1 MKQVTCHGQ
10 RDPSS
15 LTLPLQQ
22 RASKS
27 FARREGLHGRA
38 YEVRSVGSL
47 CAARRSA
54 PDWPTATEPIR
65 PPSPYG
71 HRAHTA
77 TEPIRPQAAMS
88 AV

>member
-10 RDPSS
+10 RDPLS
-15 LTLPLQQ
+15 LTLPLQ
-22 RASKS
+22 
-27 FARREGLHGRA
+27 HA

-65 PPSPYG
+65 P
-71 HRAHTA
+71 
-77 TEPIRPQAAMS
+77 QAAMS

>member
-65 PPSPYG
+65 P
-71 HRAHTA
+71 
-77 TEPIRPQAAMS
+77 QAAMS

>member
-10 RDPSS
+10 RDPLS
-15 LTLPLQQ
+15 LTLPLQ
-22 RASKS
+22 
-27 FARREGLHGRA
+27 HA
-38 YEVRSVGSL
+38 YEVRLVGSL

-65 PPSPYG
+65 P
-71 HRAHTA
+71 
-77 TEPIRPQAAMS
+77 QAAMS

>member
-38 YEVRSVGSL
+38 YEEVRSVGSL

-54 PDWPTATEPIR
+54 H
-65 PPSPYG
+65 G
-71 HRAHTA
+71 HRAA
-77 TEPIRPQAAMS
+77 EPIRPQAAMS
-88 AV
+88 AVNRSRGRPWSVDR

>member
-27 FARREGLHGRA
+27 FARREGLHYGRA

-47 CAARRSA
+47 SRLA
-54 PDWPTATEPIR
+54 
-65 PPSPYG
+65 
-71 HRAHTA
+71 HRAHG
-77 TEPIRPQAAMS
+77 IRP
-88 AV
+88 AVVGGVVGRGRWRGRRGW